1 MKVEGQIY
9 LPRLLIKCI
18 VIEQNNNAK
27 QINEIIEKKRTRGG
41 KNEPRIWTDRSH
53 KNTNSLKY
61 MKI

>member
-27 QINEIIEKKRTRGG
+27 QINEIIE
-41 KNEPRIWTDRSH
+41 N
-53 KNTNSLKY
+53 NTSIFNYLDN
-61 MKI
+61 INLVFL